1 MIGPDF
7 NAIEANNSGFNIRQK
22 LVLLVMDVLLLAE
35 LTFCFWLGYRDP
47 DNLTITFLK
56 FYLPMF
62 LVTLVGGV
70 YMARRFR
77 DPAPAGDM
85 SGSILQDM

>member
-7 NAIEANNSGFNIRQK
+7 KAIEANKSGFNIHQK
-22 LVLLVMDVLLLAE
+22 LVLLAMDVMLLAE
-35 LTFCFWLGYRDP
+35 LTFCLWLSYRDP
-47 DNLTITFLK
+47 DNLTVTFLK

-62 LVTLVGGV
+62 LPTLIGGV

-77 DPAPAGDM
+77 DPAPDADAPD
-85 SGSILQDM
+85 SILQDM